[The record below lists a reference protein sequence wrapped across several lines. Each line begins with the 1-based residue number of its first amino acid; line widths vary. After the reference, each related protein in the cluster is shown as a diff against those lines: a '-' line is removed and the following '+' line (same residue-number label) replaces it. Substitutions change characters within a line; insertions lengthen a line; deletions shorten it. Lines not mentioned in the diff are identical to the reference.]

1 MKRASYKPILER
13 FNIPRPT
20 LIEWQKCSNN
30 SDDKNW
36 RAKHIEYL
44 REQIDAEEETK
55 KELREKA
62 ILVEELFLIC
72 VYLFLTCTKNVPK
85 KHEFKQGMK
94 EFLLYPKKSIE
105 LQHEFA
111 KRIWKEDEET
121 HNSCLKSLLL
131 IDGLS
136 IFQYYVLI
144 RAALVFNLRLFNNEN
159 LACYEGLKGKTWQE
173 LYMYNKEFS
182 LKNIADYFKKI
193 GILA

>member
-1 MKRASYKPILER
+1 MKRVSYKPILER

-20 LIEWQKCSNN
+20 LIEWQKCSNSGDN
-30 SDDKNW
+30 KNW
-36 RAKHIEYL
+36 RTKHIEYL

-55 KELREKA
+55 KELQEKA

-72 VYLFLTCTKNVPK
+72 VYLFLTCTRKIPK
-85 KHEFKQGMK
+85 KQDFKQGIK

-111 KRIWKEDEET
+111 KRIWKEEEDT
-121 HNSCLKSLLL
+121 NNSYLKNLLL
-131 IDGLS
+131 MDSLS
-136 IFQYYVLI
+136 TFQYHVLI
-144 RAALVFNLRLFNNEN
+144 RSALDFNLRLFNNEN

-193 GILA
+193 GILV